1 MDLLEK
7 RELIN
12 KVDAKMKALFLERMD
27 IVKDIALYKKENGM
41 EIFDEKREAEMKKRL
56 TQDLEEPL
64 RSLYLAFLETTVDVS
79 KKYQALKIDE

>member
-41 EIFDEKREAEMKKRL
+41 AIFDEKREAEMKKRL

-79 KKYQALKIDE
+79 KEYQALKIDE